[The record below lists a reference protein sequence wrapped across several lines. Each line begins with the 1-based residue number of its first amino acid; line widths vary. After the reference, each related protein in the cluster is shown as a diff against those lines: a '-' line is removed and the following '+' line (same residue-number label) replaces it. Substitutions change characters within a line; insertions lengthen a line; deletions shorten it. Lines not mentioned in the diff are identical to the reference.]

1 MMLAA
6 HPAEPTC
13 AHNVKPGEAAR
24 VVRARHEARR
34 LTDQEGLAHPGSAFR
49 VHRVKA
55 IRGSTFDMGE
65 ACLPL
70 PAFSELEGV
79 SSLASAACTIG
90 AALEERVSDL
100 FRSREPLLAMALDDL
115 GTQLLFRLSDRLY
128 ARIRR
133 EARRQGLQAGEAQ
146 SPGDEGLSIDAQPAV
161 LALAGIDPQVV
172 SANSRGMLRPVKSLS
187 FVVALGPHL
196 PARSLPPRC
205 LRCASRETCRVR
217 PR

>member
-6 HPAEPTC
+6 HPAEPC
-13 AHNVKPGEAAR
+13 AQSAKPGETAR
-24 VVRARHEARR
+24 LVRARLDARR
-34 LTDQEGLAHPGSAFR
+34 LLDEERLAEPCSAYR
-49 VHRVKA
+49 LHRVKA
-55 IRGSTFDMGE
+55 IRGSCFDMGE
-65 ACLPL
+65 ACLEL
-70 PAFSELEGV
+70 PAFSELEGI
-79 SSLASAACTIG
+79 SSLASAACTLG
-90 AALEERVSDL
+90 ARLEERVSDL

-146 SPGDEGLSIDAQPAV
+146 SPGDEGLSLAAQPAV
-161 LALAGIDPQVV
+161 LALAGIDAQLV

-205 LRCASRETCRVR
+205 LRCASREKCRVR
-217 PR
+217 VQ